1 VAGIIN
7 GNRER
12 QVSRIIADDKDGPR
26 SNISAR
32 NNAVEVDQRQL
43 VRHGETETSVVGMI
57 GIRASI
63 LVPQET
69 VRPERVVV
77 RPLWRGCNG
86 QRHFPKN
93 FGLEDTLRADQRNSD
108 AVENESLGQDLSRQD
123 VTELCDLLGKPVE
136 AGRSYS
142 RIVDAIKHLSEGK
155 PSFSAAGQRTAA
167 NPRPSGSATS

>member
-1 VAGIIN
+1 M
-7 GNRER
+7 
-12 QVSRIIADDKDGPR
+12 
-26 SNISAR
+26 
-32 NNAVEVDQRQL
+32 EVDQRQL
-43 VRHGETETSVVGMI
+43 VRHGETETSVIGMI

-77 RPLWRGCNG
+77 RPLWRGCDG

-93 FGLEDTLRADQRNSD
+93 FGLEDTLRADERNSD

-123 VTELCDLLGKPVE
+123 VTEPCDLLGKPVE

-142 RIVDAIKHLSEGK
+142 RIVDAIKHPSEGT
-155 PSFSAAGQRTAA
+155 PSFSAAG
-167 NPRPSGSATS
+167 